1 MRLKCSEAGQL
12 AFDFTV
18 MRAHDIYVDT
28 MFRLAM
34 SSCSEGDDLG
44 IARVIATLKMILHE
58 VG

>member
-34 SSCSEGDDLG
+34 RETTWASLE
-44 IARVIATLKMILHE
+44 
-58 VG
+58 